1 MLNDQIIDK
10 MGGVCS
16 MPYVLRRSEL
26 HRGFWW
32 RNLSEKD
39 YLEKLSV
46 GEDNSKTYHREI

>member
-1 MLNDQIIDK
+1 M
-10 MGGVCS
+10 
-16 MPYVLRRSEL
+16 

-46 GEDNSKTYHREI
+46 IEDNIKIYHTELRWGDLD